1 MNILINKMTHDLPE
15 GSSLADAVAALQP
28 ALPFAAAVNMQ
39 FVPKASYLQTLLK
52 PGDQIEIIRPV
63 TGG

>member
-1 MNILINKMTHDLPE
+1 MNVLINRLPHHLPE
-15 GSSLADAVAALQP
+15 GASLADAVALLSP

-39 FVPKASYLQTLLK
+39 FVSKTNYLQTLLK

>member
-1 MNILINKMTHDLPE
+1 MNVLINKLPHDLPD
-15 GSSLADAVAALQP
+15 GASLADAIAVIKP

-39 FVPKASYLQTLLK
+39 FVPKTSYSQTLLTQ
-52 PGDQIEIIRPV
+52 GDQIEIIRPV

>member
-1 MNILINKMTHDLPE
+1 MNILINKLPYDLPE
-15 GSSLADAVAALQP
+15 GASLADAVEALKP

-39 FVPKASYLQTLLK
+39 FVPKTSYSQTLLK
-52 PGDQIEIIRPV
+52 PGDQVEIIRPV

>member
-1 MNILINKMTHDLPE
+1 MNVLINKLPHDLPE
-15 GSSLADAVAALQP
+15 GASLADAIAALSP

-39 FVPKASYLQTLLK
+39 FVPKTSYLQIKLK

>member
-1 MNILINKMTHDLPE
+1 MNVLINKLPHDLPE
-15 GSSLADAVAALQP
+15 GASLADAIAVLRP

-39 FVPKASYLQTLLK
+39 FVSKTSYSQALLK

>member
-1 MNILINKMTHDLPE
+1 MNVLINKLPHDLAE
-15 GSSLADAVAALQP
+15 GASLADAIAALRP

-39 FVPKASYLQTLLK
+39 FVPKTSYSQALLK

>member
-1 MNILINKMTHDLPE
+1 MNVLINRLPHHLPE
-15 GSSLADAVAALQP
+15 GASLADAVALLSP

-39 FVPKASYLQTLLK
+39 FVPKTNYSQTLLK

>member
-1 MNILINKMTHDLPE
+1 MNVLINKLPHDLPE
-15 GSSLADAVAALQP
+15 GASLADAIAALNP

-39 FVPKASYLQTLLK
+39 FVPKTSYLQALLK

>member
-1 MNILINKMTHDLPE
+1 MNVLINKLPHDLPK
-15 GSSLADAVAALQP
+15 GASLADAIAALNP

-39 FVPKASYLQTLLK
+39 FVPKTSYLQTPLK

>member
-1 MNILINKMTHDLPE
+1 MNVLINKLPHDLPE
-15 GSSLADAVAALQP
+15 RASLADAISALSP

-39 FVPKASYLQTLLK
+39 FVPKASYSQTLLK